1 MPRRPLN
8 RQRCARLSA
17 GHSFHLKKM
26 GASEAWRFNQSLMQ
40 NPNRKL
46 LGKNSAMECAMSIN
60 LYESSFYLVSSKRV
74 LYIIWIM
81 TYKCCHNLA
90 GIFLIFSFLFFSG
103 CGPAIKTEI
112 TSPENALIQIKGS
125 YPEFKDDMDKDS
137 FALAVKRNLEYL
149 NKLDPDYTFSY
160 GSRKVTCREV
170 REGQEAFLKLLL
182 SASDPKALNREI
194 RKNFLIF
201 RATGG
206 SENARVLFTGYYE
219 PVFEAATEKD
229 ETFKYPLYK
238 TPSDLIKVDLSLF
251 NKKYK
256 GESII
261 ARLVDNKVL
270 PYYSRKQIED
280 EKTLSGKGL
289 EIAWLKDSVDVAF
302 LQIQGSG
309 QLKLTNGK
317 TISVGYMG
325 ANGHPY
331 NSIGRY
337 MIEKGMLTK
346 DEMSMQA
353 IRKYLSIHSEV
364 VNDVLNYN
372 PSYVFFRVLDGP
384 PLGNIQAPLTPGRSL
399 ALDSGLFP
407 KGSLCFITCKKPVVN
422 GNGEITGWIGFSR
435 FIMNQDTGG
444 AIKGA
449 GRADIFWGS
458 GEYAEVAAG
467 YMKQEG
473 ELYMLLKKD

>member
-1 MPRRPLN
+1 MI
-8 RQRCARLSA
+8 
-17 GHSFHLKKM
+17 HKF
-26 GASEAWRFNQSLMQ
+26 
-40 NPNRKL
+40 
-46 LGKNSAMECAMSIN
+46 
-60 LYESSFYLVSSKRV
+60 
-74 LYIIWIM
+74 
-81 TYKCCHNLA
+81 CHNLT
-90 GIFLIFSFLFFSG
+90 GILLLFSFLFFFG
-103 CGPAIKTEI
+103 CGPALQKEVA
-112 TSPENALIQIKGS
+112 SPEKALIQIKGS
-125 YPEFKDDMDKDS
+125 YPEFQDDMDKDS

-149 NKLDPDYTFSY
+149 NKLDPAYIFSY
-160 GSRKVTCREV
+160 GSKKVTCREV

-182 SASDPKALNREI
+182 TTSDTKVLNREI
-194 RKNFLIF
+194 RKNFLVF
-201 RATGG
+201 RAAGG
-206 SENARVLFTGYYE
+206 AENSKVLFTGYYE
-219 PVFEAATEKD
+219 PVLEASAEKD
-229 ETFKYPLYK
+229 DGFKYPIYR
-238 TPSDLIKVDLSLF
+238 TPSDLIRVDLSLF

-261 ARLVDNKVL
+261 ARLEKNKVL

-280 EKTLSGKGL
+280 EKALSGKGL
-289 EIAWLKDSVDVAF
+289 EIAWLKDPVDVAF

-309 QLKLTNGK
+309 QLKLKGGNA
-317 TISVGYMG
+317 ISVGYMG
-325 ANGHPY
+325 SNGHPY

-353 IRKYLSIHSEV
+353 IRKYLSVHSEV

-407 KGSLCFITCKKPVVN
+407 KGALCFITCKKPVVN
-422 GNGEITGWIGFSR
+422 GKGEITGWTGFSR

-444 AIKGA
+444 AIKGE
-449 GRADIFWGS
+449 GRADIFWGN
-458 GEYAEVAAG
+458 GEYAELAAG

-473 ELYMLLKKD
+473 ELYILLKKD

>member
-1 MPRRPLN
+1 MHFI
-8 RQRCARLSA
+8 LS
-17 GHSFHLKKM
+17 HEK
-26 GASEAWRFNQSLMQ
+26 ASYIF
-40 NPNRKL
+40 
-46 LGKNSAMECAMSIN
+46 KN
-60 LYESSFYLVSSKRV
+60 
-74 LYIIWIM
+74 M
-81 TYKCCHNLA
+81 TNKCCYKLT
-90 GIFLIFSFLFFSG
+90 GILLIFFSLSLFG
-103 CGPAIKTEI
+103 CGPAIKKEAA
-112 TSPENALIQIKGS
+112 SPEMALVQVKGS
-125 YPEFKDDMDKDS
+125 YPQFQDDMDIDS
-137 FALAVKRNLEYL
+137 LALSVKRNLEYL
-149 NKLDPDYTFSY
+149 YKLDPNYIFSY
-160 GSRKVTCREV
+160 GSTKVACLRV
-170 REGQEAFLKLLL
+170 RESQEAFLKLIQ
-182 SASDPKALNREI
+182 STSDLKILNKEI
-194 RKNFLIF
+194 RKNFLLF
-201 RATGG
+201 RAAGG
-206 SENARVLFTGYYE
+206 SESSRVLFTGYYE
-219 PVFEAATEKD
+219 PVFEASMERD
-229 ETFKYPLYK
+229 EVFKYPLYK
-238 TPSDLIKVDLSLF
+238 MPGDLIKVDLSLF

-261 ARLVDNKVL
+261 ARLEDSKVL

-280 EKTLSGKGL
+280 EKALSGKGL
-289 EIAWLKDSVDVAF
+289 EIAWLKDPVDVAF
-302 LQIQGSG
+302 LQVQGSG

-353 IRKYLSIHSEV
+353 IRKYLASHPET
-364 VNDVLNYN
+364 VNDALNYN
-372 PSYVFFRVLDGP
+372 PSYVFFRVLNGP

-407 KGSLCFITCKKPVVN
+407 KGALCFIACKKPVVN
-422 GNGEITGWIGFSR
+422 GKGEITGWTGFSR

-449 GRADIFWGS
+449 GRADIFWGN

>member
-1 MPRRPLN
+1 M
-8 RQRCARLSA
+8 
-17 GHSFHLKKM
+17 
-26 GASEAWRFNQSLMQ
+26 
-40 NPNRKL
+40 
-46 LGKNSAMECAMSIN
+46 I
-60 LYESSFYLVSSKRV
+60 
-74 LYIIWIM
+74 
-81 TYKCCHNLA
+81 YKFCHNFT
-90 GIFLIFSFLFFSG
+90 GILLLFSFLVFSG
-103 CGPAIKTEI
+103 CGPALKNEV
-112 TSPENALIQIKGS
+112 TSPEKALIQIKGS
-125 YPEFKDDMDKDS
+125 YPEFLDDMDKDS

-182 SASDPKALNREI
+182 SASDTKTLNREI

-201 RATGG
+201 RAAGG
-206 SENARVLFTGYYE
+206 PEHSKVLFTGYYE
-219 PVFEAATEKD
+219 PVFEASSEKD
-229 ETFKYPLYK
+229 ESFMYPIYRM
-238 TPSDLIKVDLSLF
+238 PSDLIRVDLSLF

-261 ARLVDNKVL
+261 ARLEDNKVL

-280 EKTLSGKGL
+280 EKALSGKGL
-289 EIAWLKDSVDVAF
+289 EIAWLKDPVDVVF

-317 TISVGYMG
+317 IISVGYMG

-353 IRKYLSIHSEV
+353 IRKYLSVHSEV
-364 VNDVLNYN
+364 VSDVLNYN
-372 PSYVFFRVLDGP
+372 PSYVFFRELTGP
-384 PLGNIQAPLTPGRSL
+384 PLGNIQVPLTPGRSL
-399 ALDSGLFP
+399 ALDSSLFP
-407 KGSLCFITCKKPVVN
+407 KGALCFIACKKPVVN
-422 GNGEITGWIGFSR
+422 VNGEITGWTGFSR

-449 GRADIFWGS
+449 GRADIFWGN
-458 GEYAEVAAG
+458 GEYAELAAG

-473 ELYMLLKKD
+473 ELYILLKKD

>member
-1 MPRRPLN
+1 MTIK
-8 RQRCARLSA
+8 QC
-17 GHSFHLKKM
+17 HSL
-26 GASEAWRFNQSLMQ
+26 ACI
-40 NPNRKL
+40 L
-46 LGKNSAMECAMSIN
+46 L
-60 LYESSFYLVSSKRV
+60 LF
-74 LYIIWIM
+74 
-81 TYKCCHNLA
+81 
-90 GIFLIFSFLFFSG
+90 FFLFFSA
-103 CGPAIKTEI
+103 CGPAIKKEI
-112 TSPENALIQIKGS
+112 ASPEKALVQIKRS
-125 YPEFKDDMDKDS
+125 YPEFQDDMDRDS
-137 FALAVKRNLEYL
+137 LVLAVKRNLEYL
-149 NKLDPDYTFSY
+149 NKLNPDHSFSY
-160 GSRKVTCREV
+160 GSMKVTSRQV
-170 REGQEAFLKLLL
+170 RESQETFLKLLL
-182 SASDPKALNREI
+182 NVSDPEALNREI
-194 RKNFLIF
+194 KKNFLVF
-201 RATGG
+201 RAAGG
-206 SENARVLFTGYYE
+206 AENRRVLFTGYYE
-219 PVFEAATEKD
+219 PVFEASPEKD
-229 ETFKYPLYK
+229 ETFTYPLYK

-261 ARLVDNKVL
+261 ARLEDNKVL

-289 EIAWLKDSVDVAF
+289 EIAWLKDPVDVAF

-317 TISVGYMG
+317 TISVGYSV

-353 IRKYLSIHSEV
+353 IRSYLSLHPEV
-364 VNDVLNYN
+364 VSDALNYN
-372 PSYVFFRVLDGP
+372 PSYVFFRVLTGP
-384 PLGNIQAPLTPGRSL
+384 PLGNIQVPLTPGRSL

-407 KGSLCFITCKKPVVN
+407 KGALCFIACKKPVVN
-422 GNGEITGWIGFSR
+422 SKGEITEWTNFSR

-449 GRADIFWGS
+449 GRADIFWGN
-458 GEYAEVAAG
+458 GQYAEVAAG

>member
-1 MPRRPLN
+1 M
-8 RQRCARLSA
+8 
-17 GHSFHLKKM
+17 
-26 GASEAWRFNQSLMQ
+26 
-40 NPNRKL
+40 
-46 LGKNSAMECAMSIN
+46 I
-60 LYESSFYLVSSKRV
+60 
-74 LYIIWIM
+74 
-81 TYKCCHNLA
+81 YKFCHNFT
-90 GIFLIFSFLFFSG
+90 GILLLFSFLVFSG
-103 CGPAIKTEI
+103 CGPALKNEV
-112 TSPENALIQIKGS
+112 TSPEKALIQIKGS
-125 YPEFKDDMDKDS
+125 YPEFLDDMDKDS

-182 SASDPKALNREI
+182 SASDTKTLNREI

-201 RATGG
+201 RAAGG
-206 SENARVLFTGYYE
+206 PEHSKVLFTGYYE
-219 PVFEAATEKD
+219 PVFEASSEKD
-229 ETFKYPLYK
+229 ESFMYPIYRM
-238 TPSDLIKVDLSLF
+238 PSDLIRVDLSLF

-261 ARLVDNKVL
+261 ARLEDNKVL

-280 EKTLSGKGL
+280 EKALSGKGL
-289 EIAWLKDSVDVAF
+289 EIAWLKDPVDVVF

-317 TISVGYMG
+317 IISVGYMG

-353 IRKYLSIHSEV
+353 IRKYLSVHSEV
-364 VNDVLNYN
+364 VSDVLNYN
-372 PSYVFFRVLDGP
+372 PSYVFFRELTGP
-384 PLGNIQAPLTPGRSL
+384 PLGNIQVPLTPGRSL

-407 KGSLCFITCKKPVVN
+407 KGALCFIACKKPVVN
-422 GNGEITGWIGFSR
+422 VNGEITGWTGFSR

-449 GRADIFWGS
+449 GRADIFWGN
-458 GEYAEVAAG
+458 GEYAELAAG

-473 ELYMLLKKD
+473 ELYILLKKD